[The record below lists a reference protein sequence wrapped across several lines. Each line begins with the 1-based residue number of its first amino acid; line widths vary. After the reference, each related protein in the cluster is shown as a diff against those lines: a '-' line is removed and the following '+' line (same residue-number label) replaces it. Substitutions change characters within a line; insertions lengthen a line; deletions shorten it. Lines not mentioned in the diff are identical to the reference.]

1 MKKIIALLLCGVLL
15 LTGCDGNS
23 TGCTTIGSVEV
34 TTNTSIELSYKKMNG
49 TKKYDIRLNEGDS
62 LAVDVTTNSGAL
74 TIEIGQRDEEPI
86 YTGSDFPKGGFT
98 VNIHDDGRYYI
109 TLIADEHSGGVK
121 FNW

>member
-1 MKKIIALLLCGVLL
+1 MKKIIALLLGGVLL
-15 LTGCDGNS
+15 LTGCDGSS

-49 TKKYDIRLNEGDS
+49 TKKYDILLQEGDS

-74 TIEIGQRDEEPI
+74 TIEIGQKDEQPI
-86 YTGSDFPKGGFT
+86 YTGSDFPEGGFT

-109 TLIADEHSGGVK
+109 TLIADEHSGAVK
-121 FNW
+121 FDW